1 MRLHQLE
8 EGRRVSDAKLA
19 ENNPPAPNLNWPER
33 IQYMDLAQVD
43 VKGEPQPLWHLLA
56 NVKDVTPGC

>member
-1 MRLHQLE
+1 LRLHQLE

-19 ENNPPAPNLNWPER
+19 ENPPAPNLNWPER

-43 VKGEPQPLWHLLA
+43 VKGELQPLWHLLA